1 MALIGVLGGMGPL
14 ATVDFMEKVVRLT
27 HAACDQEH
35 LPLLV
40 ASLPYIPDRSLA
52 ILDGGE
58 DPLPA
63 MLSGI
68 DLLNRNEVGVIAI
81 PCNSAHHWYAQLQAR
96 SAAPILH
103 IGEACVNA
111 IQGPA
116 QRVAIMGTS
125 GMIAAGFYQ
134 EALVARG
141 MTPVVPDDVTQ
152 ARLDASVK
160 AAKANDIDEATVQLS
175 AALAMLIAQG
185 VRAAVMACTE
195 IPLAA
200 RNLSAPPITLIDST
214 LELARATV
222 AFAMARGWNSPPQVA
237 LDCI

>member
-27 HAACDQEH
+27 RATRDQEH

-40 ASLPYIPDRSLA
+40 ASLPHIPDRSRA

-81 PCNSAHHWYAQLQAR
+81 PCNAAHHWYAQLQAR

-103 IGEACVNA
+103 IGEACINA
-111 IQGPA
+111 IQDSV
-116 QRVAIMGTS
+116 QRVAILGTS
-125 GMIAAGFYQ
+125 GLIAAGFYQ
-134 EALVARG
+134 EALTARG
-141 MTPVVPDDVTQ
+141 ITPVVPDEVTQ
-152 ARLDASVK
+152 ARLDASVR

-175 AALAMLIAQG
+175 AALAILIAQG
-185 VRAAVMACTE
+185 IRAGVMACTE

-200 RNLSAPPITLIDST
+200 RNLSTPTITLIDST

-222 AFAMARGWNSPPQVA
+222 AFAVARGWNSPSPVA
-237 LDCI
+237 LDRI

>member
-27 HAACDQEH
+27 RAACDQEH

-40 ASLPYIPDRSLA
+40 ASLPHIPDRSLA

-68 DLLNRNEVGVIAI
+68 DLLNRNDVGVIAI
-81 PCNSAHHWYAQLQAR
+81 PCNYWYAQLQAR

-103 IGEACVNA
+103 IGEICVNA
-111 IQGPA
+111 IQDPA
-116 QRVAIMGTS
+116 QRVAILGTS
-125 GMIAAGFYQ
+125 GTIAAGFYQ
-134 EALVARG
+134 EALAARG
-141 MTPVVPDDVTQ
+141 ITPVVPDEVAQ
-152 ARLDASVK
+152 ARLDASVR

-175 AALAMLIAQG
+175 AALAILIAQG

-200 RNLSAPPITLIDST
+200 RNLSAPPVTLIDST

-222 AFAMARGWNSPPQVA
+222 AFAVARGWNAPRQTVP
-237 LDCI
+237 DRI

>member
-14 ATVDFMEKVVRLT
+14 ATVDFMDKVVRLT
-27 HAACDQEH
+27 RATCDQEH
-35 LPLLV
+35 LPMLV
-40 ASLPYIPDRSLA
+40 ANLPFIPDRSLA

-63 MLSGI
+63 MLSGV

-81 PCNSAHHWYAQLQAR
+81 PCNSAHHWYPQLQAR

-103 IGEACVNA
+103 IGEACVSA
-111 IQGPA
+111 IPA
-116 QRVAIMGTS
+116 GAERVAILGTS
-125 GMIAAGFYQ
+125 GMVASGFYQ
-134 EALVARG
+134 EALASRG
-141 MTPVVPDDVTQ
+141 VDPIVPDGITQ
-152 ARLDASVK
+152 AHLDACVR
-160 AAKANDIDEATVQLS
+160 AAKAGDVDEATVQLS
-175 AALAMLIAQG
+175 AALAILIAQG

-200 RNLSAPPITLIDST
+200 HTLSAPTITLIDST

-222 AFAMARGWNSPPQVA
+222 AFAVARGWNVPQQVA
-237 LDCI
+237 LDRI